1 ELGAEH
7 RLEAE
12 RAAALDL
19 RAQHLAGRRPD
30 RLAIR
35 PRDVAED
42 ERRLLEPGDAAQGRE
57 VRDHPEVAVPALP
70 VRHRVARD
78 GVHLHVER
86 EQVVAT
92 LDRLAVTGRLH
103 EELGVEALPHQAALH
118 VGEGD
123 DHRVDAAV
131 LDLAREVLAR
141 QHRLAR
147 PGLGHHQLFCSLR
160 ARATNR
166 SNRRRAHARSLV
178 NSSGWHWTATIRPS
192 SDSTP
197 STVPSSPWA
206 VSRKPRARSF
216 TAWWWKLLTLIWC
229 SPAACAS
236 SESGWTL
243 TLCARWLRP
252 WPRMSW
258 SSRCCTSVPPSATLI
273 TCWPRQIPSTGSSR
287 SRACSNMRSSASSSS
302 RSIGPTFSSFGSP

>member
-30 RLAIR
+30 RLAVR
-35 PRDVAED
+35 PCDVAQD
-42 ERRLLEPGDAAQGRE
+42 ERRLLEPRDAAQGRE
-57 VRDHPEVAVPALP
+57 VGDHPEVAVPALP

-147 PGLGHHQLFCSLR
+147 PGLGHHQLFCS
-160 ARATNR
+160 
-166 SNRRRAHARSLV
+166 SW
-178 NSSGWHWTATIRPS
+178 WHWTATIRPS

-216 TAWWWKLLTLIWC
+216 TAWWKLLTLI
-229 SPAACAS
+229 
-236 SESGWTL
+236 
-243 TLCARWLRP
+243 
-252 WPRMSW
+252 
-258 SSRCCTSVPPSATLI
+258 
-273 TCWPRQIPSTGSSR
+273 
-287 SRACSNMRSSASSSS
+287 
-302 RSIGPTFSSFGSP
+302 